1 MKTKH
6 TRRKYKGLPIV
17 DAPLNTRLVV
27 EVNKHDANSAK
38 PNDPSNCAAAKAISR
53 MMNTEVDVHI
63 SRTYVKD
70 KKRKVWIRYQTPQSV
85 SREIVSFDRAAK
97 FEPGEYSFPALTKSS
112 RLGIWQEK
120 YGKRNGSS
128 KNKTRTIPV
137 RMYHTTT
144 NVRAHAKEKTR

>member
-6 TRRKYKGLPIV
+6 TRRKYKGLPVV

-38 PNDPSNCAAAKAISR
+38 PNDPSNCAAAKAIAR

-63 SRTYVKD
+63 SRTYVRD
-70 KKRKVWIRYQTPQSV
+70 NKRKVWIRYQTPQSV

-97 FEPGEYSFPALTKSS
+97 FEPGEYSFPAPAKCN

-120 YGKRNGSS
+120 YGKRKGSHHEPKKS
-128 KNKTRTIPV
+128 N
-137 RMYHTTT
+137 RMPYHTTT
-144 NVRAHAKEKTR
+144 NIRQHATEKRK